1 MIKKIKE
8 DYNSIYKVNPQVIVR
23 APGRINIIGEHTDY
37 NYGLAMP
44 AAINKYVF
52 VSMSFNKD
60 RKINIYSDQFDD
72 KVSFLLDDLSG
83 SKTWHKYVLGSIQ
96 EVFKSYNVSSGLNI
110 FIHSNLPMGKGVSSS
125 AALEVALVNSLFE
138 IFNIDKDD
146 NEIIKICQKVDHKYI
161 GIQSGVLD
169 QSASQLSRLDSI
181 LKLDFN
187 TGSFDYID
195 SNFSDCSW
203 IIIDSMIKRELAS
216 SKYHERVNE
225 CKEALDI
232 ISNSINKNIN
242 FPDIKQEHIY
252 LIKDAKLK
260 NRIKHYIDENSR
272 VLDMEF
278 AISKNDNKLMGD
290 ILNKSHCSLRDFYE
304 VSCKEIDYL
313 FKISS
318 NFDYWYGGRIM
329 GGGFGGSMINL
340 VKSGYKEEYSNFIKK
355 KYLDKFGINADIFYV
370 KFSNGVEILDSII
383 KNT

>member
-60 RKINIYSDQFDD
+60 RKINIHSDQFDD
-72 KVSFLLDDLSG
+72 KVSFSLDDLSG

-96 EVFKSYNVSSGLNI
+96 EVFKSYNISSGLNI

-203 IIIDSMIKRELAS
+203 IVIDSMIKRELAS

-232 ISNSINKNIN
+232 ISNSINNNIS

-252 LIKDAKLK
+252 LIKDSKLK

-272 VLDMEF
+272 VLDMEL
-278 AISKNDNKLMGD
+278 AISKNDNKLMGN
-290 ILNKSHCSLRDFYE
+290 ILNESHCSLRDLYE

-313 FKISS
+313 FLISS

-340 VKSGYKEEYSNFIKK
+340 VKSGYEEEYSNFIKK
-355 KYLDKFGINADIFYV
+355 KYLDKFGINADIFNV
-370 KFSNGVEILDSII
+370 EFSNGVEILD
-383 KNT
+383 

>member
-72 KVSFLLDDLSG
+72 KVSFSLDDLSG

-169 QSASQLSRLDSI
+169 QSASQLSKLNSI

-203 IIIDSMIKRELAS
+203 IVIDSMIKRELAA

-232 ISNSINKNIN
+232 ISNSINNNIS
-242 FPDIKQEHIY
+242 FPDIKQEYIY

-260 NRIKHYIDENSR
+260 NRIKHYIEENSR
-272 VLDMEF
+272 VLDMEL

-290 ILNKSHCSLRDFYE
+290 ILNESHCSLRDLYE

-340 VKSGYKEEYSNFIKK
+340 VKSGYEEDYSNFIKK
-355 KYLDKFGINADIFYV
+355 KYLDKFGINADIFNV
-370 KFSNGVEILDSII
+370 EFSNGVEILD
-383 KNT
+383 

>member
-8 DYNSIYKVNPQVIVR
+8 DYSSIYKVNPQVIVR

-72 KVSFLLDDLSG
+72 KVSFSLDNLSG
-83 SKTWHKYVLGSIQ
+83 SKAWHKYVLGSIQ

-110 FIHSNLPMGKGVSSS
+110 SIHSNLPMGKGVSSS

-146 NEIIKICQKVDHKYI
+146 NEIIKICQKIDHKYI

-169 QSASQLSRLDSI
+169 QSASQLSKVDNI

-187 TGSFDYID
+187 NGSFDYIN
-195 SNFSDCSW
+195 SNFSGCTW
-203 IIIDSMIKRELAS
+203 IIVDSMIKRELAA

-225 CKEALDI
+225 CKEALAV
-232 ISNSINKNIN
+232 ISKLLNKKIS
-242 FPDIKQEHIY
+242 FRDIK
-252 LIKDAKLK
+252 LDNLSLLDNPTLK
-260 NRIKHYIDENSR
+260 NRIKHYIDENKR
-272 VLDMEF
+272 VIQMEDSIF
-278 AISKNDNKLMGD
+278 NNDKESMGK
-290 ILNKSHCSLRDFYE
+290 ILIQSHCSLRDLYE

-313 FKISS
+313 FSISS
-318 NFDYWYGGRIM
+318 DFQYWYGGRIM

-340 VKSGYKEEYSNFIKK
+340 VKDGYEEEYSNFIKGRYK
-355 KYLDKFGINADIFYV
+355 KEFNIDADVFNV
-370 KFSNGVEILDSII
+370 EFSNGVEVLA
-383 KNT
+383 

>member
-72 KVSFLLDDLSG
+72 KVSFSLDDLSC

-110 FIHSNLPMGKGVSSS
+110 CIHSNLPMGKGVSSS

-161 GIQSGVLD
+161 GIQSGALD
-169 QSASQLSRLDSI
+169 QSASQLSRLNSI

-187 TGSFDYID
+187 TSSFDYID
-195 SNFSDCSW
+195 SNFSNCSW
-203 IIIDSMIKRELAS
+203 IIIDSMIIQFGKRNLFLRTFTFT
-216 SKYHERVNE
+216 H
-225 CKEALDI
+225 
-232 ISNSINKNIN
+232 NI
-242 FPDIKQEHIY
+242 
-252 LIKDAKLK
+252 
-260 NRIKHYIDENSR
+260 
-272 VLDMEF
+272 
-278 AISKNDNKLMGD
+278 
-290 ILNKSHCSLRDFYE
+290 
-304 VSCKEIDYL
+304 
-313 FKISS
+313 
-318 NFDYWYGGRIM
+318 
-329 GGGFGGSMINL
+329 
-340 VKSGYKEEYSNFIKK
+340 
-355 KYLDKFGINADIFYV
+355 
-370 KFSNGVEILDSII
+370 FS
-383 KNT
+383 

>member
-72 KVSFLLDDLSG
+72 KVSFSLDNLSG

-110 FIHSNLPMGKGVSSS
+110 CIHSNLPMGKGVSSS

-161 GIQSGVLD
+161 GIKSGVLD

-187 TGSFDYID
+187 TGSFHYID
-195 SNFSDCSW
+195 SNFSGCSW

-232 ISNSINKNIN
+232 ISNSINKNIY
-242 FPDIKQEHIY
+242 FPDIKQEYIY
-252 LIKDAKLK
+252 LIKDSKLK

-272 VLDMEF
+272 VLEMEL
-278 AISKNDNKLMGD
+278 AISKNDNKLMGN
-290 ILNKSHCSLRDFYE
+290 ILNESHCSLRDLYQ

-313 FKISS
+313 FLISS

-340 VKSGYKEEYSNFIKK
+340 VKSGYEEEYSNFIKK
-355 KYLDKFGINADIFYV
+355 KYLDKFGINADIFNV
-370 KFSNGVEILDSII
+370 EFSNGVEILD
-383 KNT
+383 

>member
-72 KVSFLLDDLSG
+72 KVSFSLDDLSG

-96 EVFKSYNVSSGLNI
+96 EVFKSYNISSGLNI

-169 QSASQLSRLDSI
+169 QSASQLSRLNSI

-187 TGSFDYID
+187 TSSFDYID
-195 SNFSDCSW
+195 SNFSNCSW

-232 ISNSINKNIN
+232 ISNSINKNIS
-242 FPDIKQEHIY
+242 FPDIKQEYIY
-252 LIKDAKLK
+252 LIKDSKLK

-272 VLDMEF
+272 VLDMEL

-290 ILNKSHCSLRDFYE
+290 ILNESHCSLRDLYE

-313 FKISS
+313 FLISS

-340 VKSGYKEEYSNFIKK
+340 VKSGYEQEYSNFIKK
-355 KYLDKFGINADIFYV
+355 KYLDKFGINADIFNV
-370 KFSNGVEILDSII
+370 EFSNGVEILD
-383 KNT
+383 

>member
-8 DYNSIYKVNPQVIVR
+8 DYSSIYKVNPQVIIR

-60 RKINIYSDQFDD
+60 RKINVYSDQFND
-72 KVSFLLDDLSG
+72 KVSFSLDNLSG

-110 FIHSNLPMGKGVSSS
+110 SIHSNLPMGKGVSSS

-146 NEIIKICQKVDHKYI
+146 NEIIKICQKIDHKYI

-169 QSASQLSRLDSI
+169 QSASQLSKVDNI

-187 TGSFDYID
+187 NGSFDYIN
-195 SNFSDCSW
+195 SNFSGCTW
-203 IIIDSMIKRELAS
+203 IVIDSMIKRELAA

-225 CKEALDI
+225 CKEALGI
-232 ISNSINKNIN
+232 ISKLLNKKIS
-242 FPDIKQEHIY
+242 FRDIKSDN
-252 LIKDAKLK
+252 LSLLDNPTLK
-260 NRIKHYIDENSR
+260 NRIKHYIDENHR
-272 VLDMEF
+272 VIQMEDS
-278 AISKNDNKLMGD
+278 ISNNDKISIGK
-290 ILNKSHCSLRDFYE
+290 ILIESHRSLRDLYE

-313 FKISS
+313 FSISS
-318 NFDYWYGGRIM
+318 DFQYWYGGRIM

-340 VKSGYKEEYSNFIKK
+340 VKNGYKEKYSNFIKE
-355 KYLDKFGINADIFYV
+355 KYKQKFNIDADIFNV
-370 KFSNGVEILDSII
+370 QFSNGAEVLV
-383 KNT
+383 

>member
-8 DYNSIYKVNPQVIVR
+8 DYSSIYKVNPQVIVR

-44 AAINKYVF
+44 AAINKYIF

-72 KVSFLLDDLSG
+72 KVSFSLDNLSG
-83 SKTWHKYVLGSIQ
+83 SKAWHKYVLGSIQ

-110 FIHSNLPMGKGVSSS
+110 SIHSNLPMGKGVSSS

-146 NEIIKICQKVDHKYI
+146 NEIIKICQKIDHKYI

-169 QSASQLSRLDSI
+169 QSASQLSKVDNI

-187 TGSFDYID
+187 NGSFDYIN
-195 SNFSDCSW
+195 SNFSGCTW
-203 IIIDSMIKRELAS
+203 IIVDSMIKRELAA

-225 CKEALDI
+225 CKEALAV
-232 ISNSINKNIN
+232 ISKLLNKKIS
-242 FPDIKQEHIY
+242 FRDIKSDN
-252 LIKDAKLK
+252 LSLLDNPTLK
-260 NRIKHYIDENSR
+260 NRIKHYIDENKR
-272 VLDMEF
+272 VIQMEDSIF
-278 AISKNDNKLMGD
+278 NNDKESMGK
-290 ILNKSHCSLRDFYE
+290 ILIQSHCSLRDLYE

-313 FKISS
+313 FSISS
-318 NFDYWYGGRIM
+318 DFQYWYGGRIM

-340 VKSGYKEEYSNFIKK
+340 VKDGYEEEYSNFIKGRYK
-355 KYLDKFGINADIFYV
+355 KEFNIDADVFNV
-370 KFSNGVEILDSII
+370 EFSNGVEVLA
-383 KNT
+383 

>member
-72 KVSFLLDDLSG
+72 KVSFSLDNLSG
-83 SKTWHKYVLGSIQ
+83 SKAWHKYVLGSIQ

-110 FIHSNLPMGKGVSSS
+110 SIHSNLPMGKGVSSS

-146 NEIIKICQKVDHKYI
+146 NEIIKICQKIDHKYI

-169 QSASQLSRLDSI
+169 QSASQLSKVDNI

-187 TGSFDYID
+187 NGSFDYIN
-195 SNFSDCSW
+195 SNFSGCTW
-203 IIIDSMIKRELAS
+203 IIVDSMIKRELAA

-225 CKEALDI
+225 CKEALAV
-232 ISNSINKNIN
+232 ISKLLNKKIS
-242 FPDIKQEHIY
+242 FRDIK
-252 LIKDAKLK
+252 LDNLSLLDNPTLK
-260 NRIKHYIDENSR
+260 NRIKHYIDENKR
-272 VLDMEF
+272 VIQMEDSIF
-278 AISKNDNKLMGD
+278 NNDKESMGK
-290 ILNKSHCSLRDFYE
+290 ILIQSHCSLRDLYE

-313 FKISS
+313 FSVSS
-318 NFDYWYGGRIM
+318 DFQYWYGGRIM

-340 VKSGYKEEYSNFIKK
+340 VKDGYEEEYSNFIKGRYK
-355 KYLDKFGINADIFYV
+355 KEFNIDADVFNV
-370 KFSNGVEILDSII
+370 EFSNGVEVLA
-383 KNT
+383 

>member
-8 DYNSIYKVNPQVIVR
+8 DYSSIYKVNPQVIVR

-72 KVSFLLDDLSG
+72 KVSFSLDNLSG

-96 EVFKSYNVSSGLNI
+96 EVFKSHNVSSGLNI
-110 FIHSNLPMGKGVSSS
+110 SIHSNLPMGKGLSSS

-146 NEIIKICQKVDHKYI
+146 NEIIKICQKIDHKYI

-169 QSASQLSRLDSI
+169 QSASQLSKVDNI

-187 TGSFDYID
+187 NGSFDYIN
-195 SNFSDCSW
+195 SNFSGCTW
-203 IIIDSMIKRELAS
+203 VIVDSMIKRELAA

-225 CKEALDI
+225 CKEALGI
-232 ISNSINKNIN
+232 ISNLLNKKIS
-242 FPDIKQEHIY
+242 FRDIKVDN
-252 LIKDAKLK
+252 LLLLDNPTLK
-260 NRIKHYIDENSR
+260 KRIKHYLDENER
-272 VLDMEF
+272 VIQMENS
-278 AISKNDNKLMGD
+278 ISNNDKSSMGE
-290 ILNKSHCSLRDFYE
+290 ILIESHRSLRDLYE

-313 FKISS
+313 FSISS
-318 NFDYWYGGRIM
+318 NFKYWYGGRIM

-340 VKSGYKEEYSNFIKK
+340 VKNGYKEEYSNFIKE
-355 KYLDKFGINADIFYV
+355 KYKQKFNIDADIFNV
-370 KFSNGVEILDSII
+370 QFSNGTEVLV
-383 KNT
+383 

>member
-72 KVSFLLDDLSG
+72 KVSFSLDNLSG
-83 SKTWHKYVLGSIQ
+83 SKAWHKYVLGSIQ
-96 EVFKSYNVSSGLNI
+96 EVFKSYNVSSGLDI
-110 FIHSNLPMGKGVSSS
+110 SIHSNLPMGKGISSS
-125 AALEVALVNSLFE
+125 AALEVALVNALIQ

-146 NEIIKICQKVDHKYI
+146 NEIIKICQKIDHKYI

-169 QSASQLSRLDSI
+169 QSASQLSRLNSI

-203 IIIDSMIKRELAS
+203 IIVDSMIKRELAS

-232 ISNSINKNIN
+232 ISNSINNNIS

-252 LIKDAKLK
+252 LIKDSKLK
-260 NRIKHYIDENSR
+260 NRIKHYIYENSR
-272 VLDMEF
+272 VLDMEL

-290 ILNKSHCSLRDFYE
+290 ILNESHCSLRDLYE

-313 FKISS
+313 FSVSS
-318 NFDYWYGGRIM
+318 NFDCWYGGRIM

-340 VKSGYKEEYSNFIKK
+340 VKSGYEEEYSNFIKE
-355 KYLDKFGINADIFYV
+355 KYLDKFGINADVFYV
-370 KFSNGVEILDSII
+370 EFSNGVEILD
-383 KNT
+383 

>member
-72 KVSFLLDDLSG
+72 KVSFSLDNLSG
-83 SKTWHKYVLGSIQ
+83 SKAWHKYVLGSIQ

-110 FIHSNLPMGKGVSSS
+110 SIHSNLPMGKGVSSS

-146 NEIIKICQKVDHKYI
+146 NEIIKICQKIDHKYI

-169 QSASQLSRLDSI
+169 QSASQLSKVDNI

-187 TGSFDYID
+187 NGSFDYIN
-195 SNFSDCSW
+195 SNFSGCTW
-203 IIIDSMIKRELAS
+203 IIVDSMIKRELAA

-225 CKEALDI
+225 CKEALAV
-232 ISNSINKNIN
+232 ISKLLNKKIS
-242 FPDIKQEHIY
+242 FRDIK
-252 LIKDAKLK
+252 LDNLSLLDNPTLK
-260 NRIKHYIDENSR
+260 NRIKHYIDENKR
-272 VLDMEF
+272 VIQMEDSIF
-278 AISKNDNKLMGD
+278 NNDKESMGK
-290 ILNKSHCSLRDFYE
+290 ILIQSHCSLRDLYE

-313 FKISS
+313 FSISS
-318 NFDYWYGGRIM
+318 DFQYWYGGRIM

-340 VKSGYKEEYSNFIKK
+340 VKDGYEEEYSNFIKGRYK
-355 KYLDKFGINADIFYV
+355 KEFNIDADVFNV
-370 KFSNGVEILDSII
+370 EFSNGVEVLA
-383 KNT
+383 

>member
-72 KVSFLLDDLSG
+72 KVSFSLDDLSG

-169 QSASQLSRLDSI
+169 QSASQLSKLNSI

-232 ISNSINKNIN
+232 ISNSINNNIS
-242 FPDIKQEHIY
+242 FPDIKQEYIY

-260 NRIKHYIDENSR
+260 NRIKHYIEENSR
-272 VLDMEF
+272 VLDMEL

-290 ILNKSHCSLRDFYE
+290 ILNESHCSLRDLYE

-313 FKISS
+313 FLISS

-340 VKSGYKEEYSNFIKK
+340 VKSGYEEDYSNFIKK
-355 KYLDKFGINADIFYV
+355 KYLDKFGINADIFNV
-370 KFSNGVEILDSII
+370 EFSNGVEILD
-383 KNT
+383 

>member
-72 KVSFLLDDLSG
+72 KVSFSLDDLSC

-110 FIHSNLPMGKGVSSS
+110 CIHSNLPMGKGVSSS

-340 VKSGYKEEYSNFIKK
+340 VKSGYEQEYSNFIKE
-355 KYLDKFGINADIFYV
+355 KYLDKFGIDADIFYV
-370 KFSNGVEILDSII
+370 EFSNGVEVLD
-383 KNT
+383 